1 MDTRTECLRF
11 PFFSAFTGVLPAM
24 PVMRDHGRA
33 PHRKGGY
40 WSRDARQKAIVA
52 DDAYHAKRGTG
63 IATVSG

>member
-11 PFFSAFTGVLPAM
+11 PFFSAFTVVLPAM
-24 PVMRDHGRA
+24 PVIRDHGRA
-33 PHRKGGY
+33 PHRKDGY